1 VEIEWEWQ
9 RLGRFRG
16 LVDGQVVAHVA
27 FVSDGKGADPGWSV
41 FLTGRSQALDGCHPT
56 EFDAMSAAE
65 AVLLRPDDGRLGRL
79 SR

>member
-16 LVDGQVVAHVA
+16 LVDGLVVAQVVL
-27 FVSDGKGADPGWSV
+27 VSHREGADRGWIV
-41 FLTGRSQALDGCHPT
+41 YLMGRSQAFDRRHPT

-65 AVLLRPDDGRLGRL
+65 AALLPRSEDN
-79 SR
+79 SQ